1 MTKKIVTLSGDGIG
15 PEIMAAGLEVLE
27 KVASKIR
34 FDYDIDAK
42 PFGGAGIDA
51 EGHPLPKSTLDAAK
65 SADAILLAAIGGPK
79 YDNAPVRPEQGL
91 LAIRKELNLFANIR
105 PVRIFQ
111 QMRFVVSCVVLSRL
125 PKVVAKRSLVLI
137 NKMYWQLLNCG
148 VRLLMKFLWSSQM

>member
-27 KVASKIR
+27 KVASKIG

-65 SADAILLAAIGGPK
+65 QWQIPK
-79 YDNAPVRPEQGL
+79 HKIIKLCEDGL
-91 LAIRKELNLFANIR
+91 IER
-105 PVRIFQ
+105 
-111 QMRFVVSCVVLSRL
+111 
-125 PKVVAKRSLVLI
+125 VAKL
-137 NKMYWQLLNCG
+137 G
-148 VRLLMKFLWSSQM
+148 DD